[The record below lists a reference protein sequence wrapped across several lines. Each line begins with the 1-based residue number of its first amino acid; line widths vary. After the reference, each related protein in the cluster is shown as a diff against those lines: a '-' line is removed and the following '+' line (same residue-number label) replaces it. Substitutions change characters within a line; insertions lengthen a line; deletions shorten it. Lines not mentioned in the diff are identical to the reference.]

1 MDPRGLAALP
11 TVTGA
16 SLRPNREVK
25 DFIEVYLHDDG
36 YQSVDSQGGPTMSE
50 IPNTKLDDGHGEEN
64 PPQVKPEEPKDAK
77 PDDGHGEEN
86 PPQVKPDN
94 TVEPKD
100 AKPDADMGR
109 KRALHRANSRAW
121 HLKWVSKGVPR
132 QSIPPAAAAKGPA
145 RAGTGSEASSSCQT
159 ASSMARAREKFI
171 SEWIEASGMPKSQE
185 RFKAA
190 CKAWMEST
198 TRADFMSTRAGV
210 QR

>member
-11 TVTGA
+11 TVTG
-16 SLRPNREVK
+16 EVK

-50 IPNTKLDDGHGEEN
+50 IPNTKL
-64 PPQVKPEEPKDAK
+64 
-77 PDDGHGEEN
+77 DDGHGEEN